1 MEFSSLPITE
11 FYNHCLDGAKSKGY
25 KWVISLVARADDVTD
40 LYHNLKHSWYSLDS
54 ITGQYFL
61 FVFAGKENITFE
73 EQSRSK
79 ITDYFAK
86 YQAVYNRFVSILNPN
101 ANIKH
106 YVHYDW
112 RHDKEGYLQYVSE
125 TQTDAINSL
134 KRFFHLSEEDIPCLV
149 FTSLYDNERYI
160 VPIAKTSND
169 LYGYFKKIFI
179 QIDPLLETLKELESK
194 EVILCQQEDSLGSQ
208 FKNLSLTLEDKLVLL
223 YNELIEWAES
233 NDDTDLVW
241 CVENRK
247 YKKYPQPI
255 RGTLN
260 KYIDISK
267 EYERKKHLVF
277 NYEDIKDTVSGNY
290 VQKQRLAK
298 ELALTKQEL
307 IDTKKCINH
316 TIGRINDVIKGSIV
330 MEQKRNDPINI
341 SVTGGRPQINIA
353 KDFGKIDAEQNI
365 YVNYDNVEKMLT
377 DIRNNIPEDADP
389 EDISTIKDSLQII
402 EDEVKSSQK
411 HPGILRLAVKTLQGI
426 KGTVE
431 FMAAVST
438 LAAFVQTIG

>member
-1 MEFSSLPITE
+1 MEFSSLPIVE

-79 ITDYFAK
+79 ITNYFAE

-112 RHDKEGYLQYVSE
+112 RHDEKGYLQYVSE

-134 KRFFHLSEEDIPCLV
+134 KRFFHLSEVDIPCLV
-149 FTSLYDNERYI
+149 FTSLYNNERYI
-160 VPIAKTSND
+160 VPIGRTSND
-169 LYGYFKKIFI
+169 LYSYFKKIFI
-179 QIDPLLETLKELESK
+179 PIDPLLETIKNLETK
-194 EVILCQQEDSLGSQ
+194 AAFLRQQEDSLGLQ
-208 FKNLSLTLEDKLVLL
+208 LKNVSLTPEDKLVILH
-223 YNELIEWAES
+223 NELIEWAES

-255 RGTLN
+255 RGTLS

-267 EYERKKHLVF
+267 EYERKNHLPF
-277 NYEDIKDTVSGNY
+277 NYKDIKDKASCNY
-290 VQKQRLAK
+290 TQKERLAK
-298 ELALTKQEL
+298 ELEQIKLEL
-307 IDTKKCINH
+307 IDTEKHISH
-316 TIGRINDVIKGSIV
+316 TIGRINDVIKRSTV

-341 SVTGGRPQINIA
+341 SVTGGSPQINIA
-353 KDFGKIDAEQNI
+353 QDSAEIKAEQKV
-365 YVNYDNVEKMLT
+365 YVNYSDVEKMLN
-377 DIRNNIPEDADP
+377 DIRTNIPKDTSP
-389 EDISTIKDSLQII
+389 EDVNTINDSLQII
-402 EDEVKSSQK
+402 EDEVKSSEK
-411 HPGILRLAVKTLQGI
+411 HPKVLRLAIKTLQGI

-431 FMAAVST
+431 FMAAVSA
-438 LAAFVQTIG
+438 LVAFVQTII